1 MLNFVTHRIK
11 FYLKFRYLAALNL
24 RQNSAVA
31 YAAIF
36 YEKFAG
42 ILIPLIA
49 SARLAAI
56 IFYKPLYA
64 REPLF

>member
-1 MLNFVTHRIK
+1 MLNFVTRRIK

-24 RQNSAVA
+24 RQNFAVT

-36 YEKFAG
+36 YEKPAG
-42 ILIPLIA
+42 NLIPLIV

-56 IFYKPLYA
+56 IFYEPLYA
-64 REPLF
+64 RESLF